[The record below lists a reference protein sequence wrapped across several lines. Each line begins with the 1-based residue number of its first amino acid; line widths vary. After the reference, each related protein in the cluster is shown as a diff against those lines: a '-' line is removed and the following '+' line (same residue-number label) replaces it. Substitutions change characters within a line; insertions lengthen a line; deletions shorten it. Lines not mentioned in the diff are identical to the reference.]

1 VAAATPKL
9 TTERLLLR
17 GFRDADREPL
27 AAMNG
32 DPEVMEHFP
41 ATLTRAE
48 SDALLDRI
56 VARWASD
63 GHDLWAVERL
73 ADRAFLGF
81 TGLARLAWLP
91 AADRPEIGWR
101 FVRSAWGHGYATEAA
116 RAALRFGFEV
126 VRVPEIVSV
135 TTVGNV
141 RSRAVMERIGMTRD
155 PADDFLHPNIPPGHR
170 LRPHVMYRLSREAW
184 EARESSSAPG

>member
-1 VAAATPKL
+1 MATAIPEL

-17 GFRDADREPL
+17 GFRDADREPF

-32 DPEVMEHFP
+32 DPAVMEHFP
-41 ATLTRAE
+41 ATLTRRE

-56 VARWASD
+56 GARWASD

-73 ADRAFLGF
+73 GDGAFLGF

-91 AADRPEIGWR
+91 ADRPEIGWR

-116 RAALRFGFEV
+116 RAALRFGFEALG
-126 VRVPEIVSV
+126 VPEIVSV
-135 TTVGNV
+135 TTVGNE

-155 PADDFLHPNIPPGHR
+155 PADDFLHPNLPAGHP
-170 LRPHVMYRLSREAW
+170 LRPHVMYRLSREEW
-184 EARESSSAPG
+184 LRARAPQTAG